1 MDGDELWDEK
11 FSPDTNQQ
19 ETGKQVR
26 VKEIKK
32 N

>member
-1 MDGDELWDEK
+1 MDADELWDEK

-26 VKEIKK
+26 AKEI
-32 N
+32 